1 MTGNKEIGI
10 AREIEKDKGKVKVFV
25 KITKNLRKF

>member
-10 AREIEKDKGKVKVFV
+10 AREIEKDKKKVKGFS
-25 KITKNLRKF
+25 KIRKS

>member
-10 AREIEKDKGKVKVFV
+10 AREIEKDKDKVKAFS
-25 KITKNLRKF
+25 KIRKS